1 MLPEDEEDTG
11 SVVSS
16 MDGST
21 ISDFGEPGENGGY
34 FYYKDLKAVT

>member
-1 MLPEDEEDTG
+1 MLPEEEDDTA

-21 ISDFGEPGENGGY
+21 ISDFGEPGKNGNKIL
-34 FYYKDLKAVT
+34 FKDLKVT